1 MKFQMIYQLTG
12 LSYKGG
18 LQSKKTFSEVSLHWP
33 HDLDRILKLISR
45 IAKSITWIPIL
56 FRFAEEYYLINPDL
70 HPMSAKG
77 RPWWTGLSPKKR
89 KQCVERREFCIRV
102 STMSPCLGP
111 RLGGLIDVRIHG
123 AVGASLTECVY
134 ILLLKVPRY
143 WKWIL
148 SKSLLLGA
156 DVAPQKKCA
165 INASYKIE
173 LTYLHVST
181 KNEDSTNSLTQGIQ

>member
-77 RPWWTGLSPKKR
+77 RPWWTGWARRKK
-89 KQCVERREFCIRV
+89 KQLTKQFVKTRGNWGIHKRTFHGYYWRDMAVWVNVFTYCYLKGYYIGNGYFQRLLCCIATKICFCNK
-102 STMSPCLGP
+102 SS
-111 RLGGLIDVRIHG
+111 HK
-123 AVGASLTECVY
+123 LT
-134 ILLLKVPRY
+134 KV
-143 WKWIL
+143 
-148 SKSLLLGA
+148 LGA
-156 DVAPQKKCA
+156 TLPPVGC
-165 INASYKIE
+165 
-173 LTYLHVST
+173 VF
-181 KNEDSTNSLTQGIQ
+181 